1 MLVAFAIRSLKDT
14 GACKMNLLA
23 DLHSLSAVKYTHDR
37 HGGPFDRGSAD
48 AYYQRPFNPHYY
60 EGDTYSSPLVEK
72 DNMTAEEVTA
82 YAQGYKEQHDSG
94 VFKC

>member
-1 MLVAFAIRSLKDT
+1 
-14 GACKMNLLA
+14 MNLLA

-37 HGGPFDRGSAD
+37 HGGPYDRGSAD